1 MTRVENTGVL
11 IVLGLLVVGALV
23 FWAINRAGTKA
34 GLPGDIPSRP
44 RPVEGRPVNPRRPTV
59 GGDTFTAAENVLTG
73 GEEPGEPGE
82 PGEQRQ
88 EQAKERRNPGG
99 RLGEQDGQGS
109 SP

>member
-1 MTRVENTGVL
+1 M
-11 IVLGLLVVGALV
+11 
-23 FWAINRAGTKA
+23 
-34 GLPGDIPSRP
+34 
-44 RPVEGRPVNPRRPTV
+44 